1 MAFINSS
8 SSSTFV
14 IWLWCNERGIW
25 TPYDPQVSNKIE
37 VAYQSRQSQNRVQN
51 FQISI
56 SNPSSPDYLID
67 FQNMKQIRLNT
78 GNNRDIRRS
87 IVSSNSC
94 LAQGILWEFEGDSFN
109 QWSAYNC
116 EILNHIE
123 AAFLQRAPHLD
134 LLLFGQPYLI
144 DFKQNIQVRHDTGT
158 TRKIRR
164 RQLSTLYMP
173 DSSNSLSANSSY
185 GAGSSGGHV
194 PASNL
199 RLKRHTSRAH
209 PYSSSAAC
217 SSSSNQPVLQRRN
230 VVYRQ
235 IPANPSVPSLSPAS
249 VLHCHT
255 HFSLVPFHS
264 PEPVTESLPIGDVIT
279 IDSRPF
285 STTARS
291 GLEVLGKYMMS
302 VYQDLDKSNCSICF
316 DKLSEPSSYGDNNP
330 GAHDVVKL
338 IHCGHMFH
346 KLCLLSMYSLSHKG
360 NSLQCPSCNTIYG
373 DKTGICPPGTM
384 KWNLNKYLNLS
395 GYEGYGA
402 ICVTYQISSGVQGP
416 EHPQPGKPFTARGFP
431 RQGFL
436 PDCNKGRK
444 VLKLLIEAFKRRL
457 MFTIATSHTTG
468 EQNTVTWNEIHHKT
482 EPHGNARGH
491 GYPDPKY
498 LDNVLLELAA
508 HGVTE

>member
-1 MAFINSS
+1 MACINSS

-37 VAYQSRQSQNRVQN
+37 VIYQSRQSQNRVQN

-158 TRKIRR
+158 ARKIRR

-249 VLHCHT
+249 VFHCHT
-255 HFSLVPFHS
+255 HFLFSTISFTQSLS
-264 PEPVTESLPIGDVIT
+264 LESLPIGD
-279 IDSRPF
+279 S
-285 STTARS
+285 
-291 GLEVLGKYMMS
+291 
-302 VYQDLDKSNCSICF
+302 
-316 DKLSEPSSYGDNNP
+316 
-330 GAHDVVKL
+330 
-338 IHCGHMFH
+338 
-346 KLCLLSMYSLSHKG
+346 
-360 NSLQCPSCNTIYG
+360 QCPSCSHIYG

-436 PDCNKGRK
+436 TDCNKRLSDLNMFVTSSSCVRLLVGTYCTSPHRT
-444 VLKLLIEAFKRRL
+444 VLSNVARMYAESRDLSYTEIDCTHFYNIIESVQIIVNDIVKNFKPVSSDSSFIIRPISKQERSSKFL
-457 MFTIATSHTTG
+457 C
-468 EQNTVTWNEIHHKT
+468 
-482 EPHGNARGH
+482 
-491 GYPDPKY
+491 
-498 LDNVLLELAA
+498 LC
-508 HGVTE
+508 